1 MNKLVS
7 TKNYGMA
14 LKNYL
19 TW

>member
-7 TKNYGMA
+7 TKTYGMA
-14 LKNYL
+14 LKNHL